1 MTEALLAPLDLD
13 SPCGPNLEYDADFL
27 LLSEYASGKSEQQ
40 YGDTLIAAQPPD
52 WIRVEQCATSLLG
65 RTKDLRIVVQ
75 LTRAWMQARG
85 IAGLARGVGLAASLL
100 DSYWDAVHPQVSIE
114 HESDPLPRIN
124 ALRELAGAQGC
135 PQAARDCPLLDGMS
149 ARAVAGL
156 LARERTDGTDADPG
170 RDTVVG
176 RLHAAHE
183 RGEPSLASA
192 LAALNALRAM
202 RETVQTRL
210 GPEWAFDT
218 SAFERDLSI
227 IAECLNENSG
237 PPVAL
242 AGDAE
247 WPTTSDP
254 QSRPAPAAPS
264 PLLAIGTRADVERCL
279 DALCEYFERHEPSH
293 PAPLLLRRVRRLMT
307 LDFYE
312 IMRDIAPD
320 GLRQVEWLSGRSA
333 AQHADD
339 DKTRT

>member
-65 RTKDLRIVVQ
+65 RTKDVRIVVQ
-75 LTRAWMQARG
+75 LTHAWIQARG
-85 IAGLARGVGLAASLL
+85 IAGLARGLALAASLL
-100 DSYWDAVHPQVSIE
+100 DTYWDAVHPQVSID
-114 HESDPLPRIN
+114 HEYDPLPRIN
-124 ALRELAGAQGC
+124 ALRELAGAHGC

-149 ARAVAGL
+149 VRAVAGL
-156 LARERTDGTDADPG
+156 LARERTDGTDFDPG
-170 RDTVVG
+170 RETIVA
-176 RLHAAHE
+176 RLHGANE

-192 LAALNALRAM
+192 LAALSALRAM

-210 GPEWAFDT
+210 GPECAFEA

-227 IAECLNENSG
+227 IAECLNRQRG
-237 PPVAL
+237 RAVAL
-242 AGDAE
+242 GGDE
-247 WPTTSDP
+247 GWPTASEP
-254 QSRPAPAAPS
+254 QARPAPPAPWQ
-264 PLLAIGTRADVERCL
+264 PTAIGTRADVERCL
-279 DALCEYFERHEPSH
+279 DALCEYFEQHEPSH

-333 AQHADD
+333 DQHADD